1 MRVELHDNNW
11 AEIRDQLTGGD
22 RRRAKAAIEITV
34 SGDSDSRTF
43 TAELEDR
50 INYALL
56 RQLIVSWSFQQTLP
70 RNASSVEVADGI
82 LENLFLEDIEA
93 LCAAIK
99 PMYERV
105 MNGPK
110 GRDVSG
116 KVLSI
121 TSLDDPEPASPSPTT

>member
-1 MRVELHDNNW
+1 MRVALHDDNW

-34 SGDSDSRTF
+34 SGDNDSRTF

-70 RNASSVEVADGI
+70 RNAVTAEVADGI
-82 LENLFLEDIEA
+82 LDNLNLEDVEA
-93 LCAAIK
+93 LCTAIK
-99 PMYERV
+99 PMYDRI

-110 GRDVSG
+110 GRAASG

-121 TSLDDPEPASPSPTT
+121 TSLDDQEPGSPSPTT

>member
-1 MRVELHDNNW
+1 MRVELHDGNW

-22 RRRAKAAIEITV
+22 RRRAKAAIEITIG
-34 SGDSDSRTF
+34 GDESRRF

-56 RQLIVSWSFQQTLP
+56 RQLILSWSFPQTLP
-70 RNASSVEVADGI
+70 RNAADTETADRI
-82 LENLFLEDIEA
+82 LDDLDLGDIEA

-99 PMYERV
+99 PMYDRIL
-105 MNGPK
+105 NGPK
-110 GRDVSG
+110 GRNGSG

-121 TSLDDPEPASPSPTT
+121 TSLDDPEPGSPSPTT